1 MESETYKH
9 ITMQTIEEI
18 LSEWE
23 TYYHPARILKSYGEN
38 SHEHEYEHRQ

>member
-9 ITMQTIEEI
+9 ITMQTTEEI

-23 TYYHPARILKSYGEN
+23 TFYHSNTILQRYGE
-38 SHEHEYEHRQ
+38 SRHEHEHRQ